1 MNRTSFDSQLAE
13 RAEAASLAPRHKLEP
28 YFKESA
34 KEILVALA
42 RNPHLME
49 RDLLR
54 LLDRKDLPPEALRE
68 ISLHKVA
75 AKNYTVKLALARH
88 PKTPRLISL
97 PILKYLHLFDLLRV
111 VQTPGV
117 PTDVKI
123 AAEENILKRAES
135 IPRGERITL
144 ARRASGR
151 IVAELLVTEDPG
163 LMQAGL
169 DNPYLTEAHIL
180 KVLALEA
187 LPGVVVE
194 KISNHARWSTR
205 YFVRLALIRN
215 PATPFEQILNFV
227 PHITI
232 NDLRDICLDRR
243 MPGQVRSAIEN
254 HCAAR
259 RAVSRHIT

>member
-1 MNRTSFDSQLAE
+1 MNRTGSDSQLAA
-13 RAEAASLAPRHKLEP
+13 RAEAALQAPRHKLDP

-34 KEILVALA
+34 KQILIALA
-42 RNPHLME
+42 RNPHLIE

-54 LLDRKDLPPEALRE
+54 LLDRKDLPPEVIREIALRKE
-68 ISLHKVA
+68 A
-75 AKNYTVKLALARH
+75 AKNYTVKLALSRH

-97 PILKYLHLFDLLRV
+97 PVLKHLHLFDLLRV

-123 AAEENILKRAES
+123 AAEENILKQAES

-151 IVAELLVTEDPG
+151 IVAELLVTKDPG
-163 LMQAGL
+163 LIQAGL
-169 DNPYLTEAHIL
+169 DNPYLTEAQIL

-187 LPGVVVE
+187 LPHVVVE
-194 KISNHARWSTR
+194 MISNHARWSTR
-205 YFVRLALIRN
+205 YYARMALVRH
-215 PATPFEQILNFV
+215 PATPFGQVLNFV
-227 PHITI
+227 PHITT

-243 MPGQVRSAIEN
+243 MSSHVRNFIEN
-254 HCAAR
+254 QCAER
-259 RAVSRHIT
+259 RRIT